1 MAKRISWKEYGDGP
15 SKDSNKVSL
24 VHYNS
29 DLVDCYIE
37 LRANGQWQ
45 WSVYSTG
52 NGVQPN
58 ARIGGYSNSLEDA
71 KKRSLQFIRAISG
84 FSA

>member
-15 SKDSNKVSL
+15 SKTNNTVSL
-24 VHYNS
+24 VHHNS

-37 LRANGQWQ
+37 LRSHGQWQ

-52 NGVQPN
+52 SGTHPS
-58 ARIGGYSNSLEDA
+58 ARIGGFSDSLEEA
-71 KKRSLQFIRAISG
+71 KKRSIQFIRAISD
-84 FSA
+84 FTA